1 MKITFNQSRLNL
13 VKKNDEES
21 IKKYVMLTRNQSSNL
36 ALSIGEGV
44 SHPIHQHF

>member
-1 MKITFNQSRLNL
+1 MKEALNQLRLHL
-13 VKKNDEES
+13 VKKNDKES

-36 ALSIGEGV
+36 ALSIGERV